1 MDAPAS
7 NLAPAPSAKMPPGIP
22 YIVGNEAAERFSF
35 YGMRAILVVFMTKY
49 LRDRHGALAP
59 MSDNEADQ
67 WYHNFIA
74 ANYFVPLFGAIL
86 ADTFWG
92 KYRTI
97 FWLSIVYCF
106 GHLALALDDTRLGLA
121 LGLGLI
127 AIGAGG
133 IKPCVSANVG
143 DQFTAANQHLISRAF
158 GWFYFSINA
167 GSFIS
172 ILLIPWLLDT
182 YNSKVAFA
190 VPGVL
195 MALATLVF
203 WLGRRRFVRVPPSG
217 RNFIRET
224 LLNREG
230 LATLGR
236 LALIFVFVF
245 LGFWTMW
252 DQSGGEWVLQAEK
265 MDLNF
270 LGFRLLS
277 SQIQSVNAV
286 MILAFI
292 PLFQYVVYPAIDKV
306 FPLTPLRKIGL
317 GFVVTGS
324 SFLISAWIE
333 TRLAAGFKPSIAWQ
347 IPAYALLT
355 AGEIMVSI
363 TSLEFSYTQAPKTM
377 KSVIMA
383 IYLLSISAGNEFAA
397 LVHKAIENPDGT
409 VKMSGTSY
417 YLSYFALS
425 VVTAIVFIP
434 FARRYKEKACFED
447 EFPAGTP
454 SSEAAPIS

>member
-7 NLAPAPSAKMPPGIP
+7 SLAPAPSAKMPSGIP

-49 LRDRHGALAP
+49 LRDRHGSLAP
-59 MSDNEADQ
+59 MSDNEADG
-67 WYHNFIA
+67 WYHLFIA
-74 ANYFVPLFGAIL
+74 TNYFFPIFGAIL
-86 ADTFWG
+86 ADALWG

-106 GHLALALDDTRLGLA
+106 GHFSLALDDTRLGLA

-127 AIGAGG
+127 SIGSGG

-172 ILLIPWLLDT
+172 ILLIPWLLDA

-195 MALATLVF
+195 MAIATLIF
-203 WLGRRRFVRVPPSG
+203 WLGRRRFIHVPPSG
-217 RNFIRET
+217 IRFVKET
-224 LLNREG
+224 LFSREA

-236 LALIFVFVF
+236 LGVIYVFVA

-252 DQSGGEWVLQAEK
+252 DQSGGEWVLQAERMNLK
-265 MDLNF
+265 F
-270 LGFRLLS
+270 LGFNLLS

-333 TRLAAGFKPSIAWQ
+333 TRLAAGAKPSIAWQ

-363 TSLEFSYTQAPKTM
+363 TSLEFSYTQAPKAM
-377 KSVIMA
+377 KSVVMA
-383 IYLLSISAGNEFAA
+383 IYLWSISAGNLFAA
-397 LVHKAIENPDGT
+397 LVHKVIENPDGT
-409 VKMSGTSY
+409 AKLSGARY
-417 YLSYFALS
+417 YLFYFGLS
-425 VVTAIVFIP
+425 VVSAFVFVF
-434 FARRYKEKACFED
+434 FARRYKEQNYLQD
-447 EFPAGTP
+447 EFPANTP
-454 SSEAAPIS
+454 TSEAAPVS